1 MLQQLKIQLQ
11 RLSNFFYK
19 IKATKSAAFVGATGF
34 VARLR
39 DCDPNVKL

>member
-1 MLQQLKIQLQ
+1 MINQLLIE
-11 RLSNFFYK
+11 RVGK
-19 IKATKSAAFVGATGF
+19 IKATKSAAFVGARGF